1 MNLLSSKQSFPIVT
15 ILLFLLLIVQIS
27 PPPTVLAATPHVISF
42 RSPNLFPEGLAWDPK
57 AQHFLVGSLR
67 NRTISAV
74 SDAGV
79 VETLISD
86 PSLPENVTIL
96 GLAVDS
102 RNNRVLAVIHA
113 MEPLPPFNALAS
125 YDLRSRHR
133 QFLSLLPSADENDAV
148 RPIANDV
155 AVDFKGNAYVTNS
168 AGNYI
173 WKVNDKG
180 EASIFSNSPRFT
192 ENPVVRDTPYSSF
205 GLNGVAY
212 VSNGYLIVSQSNT
225 GKLFKVD
232 AEDGTARR
240 VLLNGDLTAPDG
252 VVMRPDGVVLVVSP
266 VEGKVWF
273 LKSNDGWGE
282 GVVFDKINLDL
293 EGYPTSVVVGEMD
306 RAYVLYGRVN
316 KGILGNSERESF
328 GIEEVRSPKEN
339 EDENI
344 WMYVMIGLGMAY
356 FMYWRFQMGQLVRN
370 MNKKIN

>member
-1 MNLLSSKQSFPIVT
+1 MNLLSSNQSFPILTV
-15 ILLFLLLIVQIS
+15 LLFLLLIFQIS
-27 PPPTVLAATPHVISF
+27 PPPTVLAATPHVINF
-42 RSPNLFPEGLAWDPK
+42 RSPNLYPEGLAWDPK
-57 AQHFLVGSLR
+57 GQHFLVGSLR
-67 NRTISAV
+67 HRTISSV

-79 VETLISD
+79 VETLIFD
-86 PSLPENVTIL
+86 PSLPENVTVL

-102 RNNRVLAVIHA
+102 LNNRVLAVIHA
-113 MEPLPPFNALAS
+113 MEPLPPFNALAA

-148 RPIANDV
+148 RSIANDV

-173 WKVNDKG
+173 WKVNNEG

-192 ENPVVRDTPYSSF
+192 EHPVVRDTPYSFF
-205 GLNGVAY
+205 GLNGIAY

-232 AEDGTARR
+232 AEDGTARQ
-240 VLLNGDLTAPDG
+240 VLLNGDLTGPDG

-266 VEGKVWF
+266 VEGKMWF

-293 EGYPTSVVVGEMD
+293 EGYPTSVVVGEMG
-306 RAYVLYGRVN
+306 RAYVLYGRV
-316 KGILGNSERESF
+316 KEGILGNSERESF

-339 EDENI
+339 EDENV
-344 WMYVMIGLGMAY
+344 WMYVMIGVGLAY
-356 FMYWRFQMGQLVRN
+356 FMYWRFQMGQLVKN
-370 MNKKIN
+370 MDKKIN